1 MPEAS
6 PPRKLKRAKRG
17 LRLLPTFVPVG
28 AEMTAAPTPQE
39 VIEML
44 REEGIAELP
53 EDFPVKGDLFAAGM
67 DSMAVMQLIVV
78 AEERFGAVIAPQDA
92 GRENL
97 GTPLDLAALIGRR
110 MA

>member
-1 MPEAS
+1 MPLCA
-6 PPRKLKRAKRG
+6 A
-17 LRLLPTFVPVG
+17 FVPVG
-28 AEMTAAPTPQE
+28 AEMSDAPTPEQ
-39 VIEML
+39 VIELL
-44 REEGIAELP
+44 REEGIADLP
-53 EDFPVKGDLFAAGM
+53 AGFPTEGDLFAAGL

-97 GTPLDLAALIGRR
+97 GTPGDLAALIGRR